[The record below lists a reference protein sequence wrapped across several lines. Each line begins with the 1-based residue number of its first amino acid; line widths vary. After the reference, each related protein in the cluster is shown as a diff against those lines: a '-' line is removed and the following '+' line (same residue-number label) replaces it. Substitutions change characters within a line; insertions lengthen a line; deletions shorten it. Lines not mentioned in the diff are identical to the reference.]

1 MSVQD
6 RLSEF
11 IGDQWETQ
19 SEEPKGD
26 VKSNLVRLKSTI
38 AASAR

>member
-11 IGDQWETQ
+11 IVDQWETQ
-19 SEEPKGD
+19 SEESKGD
-26 VKSNLVRLKSTI
+26 VKFGQVQI
-38 AASAR
+38 